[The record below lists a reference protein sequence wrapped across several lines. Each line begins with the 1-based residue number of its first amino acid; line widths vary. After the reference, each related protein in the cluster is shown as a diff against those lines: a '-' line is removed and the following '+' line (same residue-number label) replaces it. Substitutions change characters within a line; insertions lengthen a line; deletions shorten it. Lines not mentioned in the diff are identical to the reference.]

1 MARIPVYQSQVGVR
15 AANPSPVSV
24 PTTTTDQQML
34 LGGLNSVANAAMKI
48 DRQQQAVKGTQYATD
63 FVNSQTALQAQLN
76 DAQKASKT
84 GIDYIPASQQIIKSG
99 EEQFFSDHP
108 DLSEEEKQNYRLRWA
123 QSRGQL
129 TNEAIN
135 WGQGQAKAIS
145 IANFEDSRAAIGNI
159 ILTNPDLAK
168 SMAISHLQAI
178 DQSDLDPATK
188 AQLASRSRNMW
199 ALAAAQYGIN
209 TNPQHV
215 IDQESTF
222 RQVQSMGAGDGEAS
236 PSGSNGTLATRNNN
250 PLNIRFS
257 GNNNWAGKG
266 SDNGSG
272 FENFDSA
279 EHGLRAGMKLIRN
292 HIGNGKDTLQS
303 LISTWAPPSE
313 NDTKQYAQSVSR
325 KTGIPVD
332 AQLNPNDP
340 QQIAAVAKAM
350 AEQEGYGG
358 NLSGGQLQRAWDSL
372 DDPNQ
377 LAPGVPWGQLT
388 PQQTQTV
395 LNQAEAKVDQQNTQ
409 TRMLMQ
415 QSIQD
420 DVARVEAGVPVNN
433 PVSRESWMATA
444 PHDATPQQIELL
456 SKQYDQ
462 YALTMSLQGT
472 YSDINTKSAAD
483 GLAAVQS
490 IKPAGDES
498 DFSVRQQRYQQAA
511 QKYQQVITA
520 REKDPGG
527 WLSQNSQAVKQ
538 AYVTYAQDPT
548 QGAQFANAIM
558 VEKNRL
564 GIMSKD
570 ILPDTMA
577 DAILQTIDSS
587 KEQSVAAIQSIGQ
600 QFGQYSQQ
608 VMQQVQKKAGP
619 ALQVVMAT
627 DNPRAAN
634 ALWQNRGV
642 KTSELRDSINTTAS
656 GSADSADT
664 EWATQ
669 SKDFAATMV
678 VQPGGVGIW
687 NNFNDQGR
695 RLTYLNLQRN
705 SAGGAPAAAKQ
716 AFQDLLGAQYQTT
729 GTWRLPTRLNLDMR
743 DIQDGVSTYM
753 ENMKSEDI
761 RPLIGDP
768 RVSEEVNRSQSL
780 SRIKDNAEWVTNSD
794 ETGLMMTL
802 NGLVVTDP
810 QGQPITAAFSDLA
823 KLGQQNRSRT
833 NRFSKFINNP
843 VTYTPG
849 QTKGQSLESQR
860 ENLIKVFNQG
870 QQINR

>member
-1 MARIPVYQSQVGVR
+1 MARIPVYQSQVGIR
-15 AANPSPVSV
+15 AAGPSPVRYQTES
-24 PTTTTDQQML
+24 TDQQML
-34 LGGLNSVANAAMKI
+34 SQGVNQFVDGAVRI
-48 DRQQQAVKGTQYATD
+48 QRQQQAVQDTQDLTD
-63 FVNSQTALQAQLN
+63 FANAQNNLNAALN
-76 DAQKASKT
+76 DARQQSKT
-84 GIDYIPASQQIIKSG
+84 GIDYIPAASALVKQHENDFYAAHPSMSEQQKG
-99 EEQFFSDHP
+99 EYQ
-108 DLSEEEKQNYRLRWA
+108 LRWA
-123 QSRGQL
+123 QLRGSVDNQ
-129 TNEAIN
+129 AIN

-145 IANFEDSRAAIGNI
+145 IANLEDSAAAVGNI
-159 ILTNPDLAK
+159 ILQDPTQAKALAQ
-168 SMAISHLQAI
+168 SHLQTI

-188 AQLASRSRNMW
+188 AQLASKSRNMW

-209 TNPQHV
+209 ANPQHV

-222 RQVQSMGAGDGEAS
+222 RQVQSVGAGDGEAT
-236 PSGSNGTLATRNNN
+236 PSGSSGTLATRNNN

-279 EHGLRAGMKLIRN
+279 EHGLRAGLKLIRN

-313 NDTKQYAQSVSR
+313 NDTKQYAQAVSR

-340 QQIAAVAKAM
+340 QQMTAVAKAM

-372 DDPNQ
+372 NDPNQ
-377 LAPGVPWGQLT
+377 LAPGIPWGQLT

-395 LNQAEAKVDQQNTQ
+395 INQAQAKVDQQNTQ

-433 PVSRESWMATA
+433 PISRESWMATA

-472 YSDINTKSAAD
+472 YSDINTKSATD

-490 IKPAGDES
+490 IKPTGDES
-498 DFSVRQQRYQQAA
+498 DFAVRQQRYQQAA

-527 WLSQNSQAVKQ
+527 WLSQNSPAVKQ
-538 AYVTYAQDPT
+538 AYAAYAQDPT

-577 DAILQTIDSS
+577 DSILQTIDSS
-587 KEQSVAAIQSIGQ
+587 KEQSVAAIQSVGQ
-600 QFGQYSQQ
+600 QFGPYSQQ
-608 VMQQVQKKAGP
+608 VMQQIQKKAGP

-634 ALWQNRGV
+634 ALWQNRNV
-642 KTSELRDSINTTAS
+642 KTSDLRDSINTAAS

-664 EWATQ
+664 EWASQ

-695 RLTYLNLQRN
+695 RLMYLNIQKGM
-705 SAGGAPAAAKQ
+705 SVGDAAKQ
-716 AFQDLLGAQYQTT
+716 AFQDILGSQYQTT
-729 GTWRLPTRLNLDMR
+729 GTWRLPTRLNLDMS
-743 DIQDGVSTYM
+743 DIKDGVSAYM
-753 ENMKSEDI
+753 DNLKGEDI

-810 QGQPITAAFSDLA
+810 QGQPITATFSDLA

-849 QTKGQSLESQR
+849 QTKGQSIESQR

>member
-1 MARIPVYQSQVGVR
+1 
-15 AANPSPVSV
+15 
-24 PTTTTDQQML
+24 
-34 LGGLNSVANAAMKI
+34 
-48 DRQQQAVKGTQYATD
+48 
-63 FVNSQTALQAQLN
+63 
-76 DAQKASKT
+76 
-84 GIDYIPASQQIIKSG
+84 
-99 EEQFFSDHP
+99 
-108 DLSEEEKQNYRLRWA
+108 
-123 QSRGQL
+123 
-129 TNEAIN
+129 
-135 WGQGQAKAIS
+135 
-145 IANFEDSRAAIGNI
+145 
-159 ILTNPDLAK
+159 
-168 SMAISHLQAI
+168 
-178 DQSDLDPATK
+178 
-188 AQLASRSRNMW
+188 
-199 ALAAAQYGIN
+199 
-209 TNPQHV
+209 
-215 IDQESTF
+215 
-222 RQVQSMGAGDGEAS
+222 
-236 PSGSNGTLATRNNN
+236 
-250 PLNIRFS
+250 
-257 GNNNWAGKG
+257 
-266 SDNGSG
+266 
-272 FENFDSA
+272 
-279 EHGLRAGMKLIRN
+279 
-292 HIGNGKDTLQS
+292 
-303 LISTWAPPSE
+303 
-313 NDTKQYAQSVSR
+313 
-325 KTGIPVD
+325 
-332 AQLNPNDP
+332 
-340 QQIAAVAKAM
+340 
-350 AEQEGYGG
+350 
-358 NLSGGQLQRAWDSL
+358 
-372 DDPNQ
+372 
-377 LAPGVPWGQLT
+377 
-388 PQQTQTV
+388 
-395 LNQAEAKVDQQNTQ
+395 
-409 TRMLMQ
+409 MLMQ

-472 YSDINTKSAAD
+472 YSDINTKSATD

-490 IKPAGDES
+490 IKPTGDES
-498 DFSVRQQRYQQAA
+498 DFAVRQQRYQQAA

-527 WLSQNSQAVKQ
+527 WLSQNSPAVKQ
-538 AYVTYAQDPT
+538 AYAAYAQDPT
-548 QGAQFANAIM
+548 QGALFANAIM

-577 DAILQTIDSS
+577 DSILQTIDSS
-587 KEQSVAAIQSIGQ
+587 KEQSVAAIQSVGQ
-600 QFGQYSQQ
+600 QFGPYSQQ
-608 VMQQVQKKAGP
+608 VMQQIQKKAGP

-634 ALWQNRGV
+634 ALWQNRNV
-642 KTSELRDSINTTAS
+642 KTSDLRDSINTAAS

-664 EWATQ
+664 EWASQ

-695 RLTYLNLQRN
+695 RLTYLNIQKGM
-705 SAGGAPAAAKQ
+705 SVGDAAKQ
-716 AFQDLLGAQYQTT
+716 AFQDILGSQYQTT
-729 GTWRLPTRLNLDMR
+729 GTWRLPTHLNLDMS
-743 DIQDGVSTYM
+743 DIKDGVSAYM
-753 ENMKSEDI
+753 DNLKGEDI

-810 QGQPITAAFSDLA
+810 QGQPITATFSDLA

-849 QTKGQSLESQR
+849 QTKGQSIESQR